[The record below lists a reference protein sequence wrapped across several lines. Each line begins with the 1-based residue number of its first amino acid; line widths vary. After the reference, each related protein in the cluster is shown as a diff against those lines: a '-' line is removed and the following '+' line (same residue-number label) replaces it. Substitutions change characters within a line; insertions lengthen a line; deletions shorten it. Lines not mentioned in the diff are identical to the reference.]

1 VSWLGGWNAKLLTSL
16 KIKALKVVDLAD
28 LVNQALHIPG
38 CISGSYR
45 PQGLSWGYNHDLV

>member
-1 VSWLGGWNAKLLTSL
+1 VSRLGGRDAKLLTCL
-16 KIKALKVVDLAD
+16 KIKALKVVDLTD
-28 LVNQALHIPG
+28 LIDQALHIPR